1 MCQGNATIC
10 PDEKERE
17 LYMTFLAYG
26 TNKAVFDVLGISDEK
41 ALLIVGHQSP
51 VISQKKPLKD
61 KKRLPQRR
69 TRF

>member
-26 TNKAVFDVLGISDEK
+26 TNKVVFDILRISDEK
-41 ALLIVGHQSP
+41 TLLVVGHQSL
-51 VISQKKPLKD
+51 VKSKGLKD
-61 KKRLPQRR
+61 KKRLPKGEAA
-69 TRF
+69 FN